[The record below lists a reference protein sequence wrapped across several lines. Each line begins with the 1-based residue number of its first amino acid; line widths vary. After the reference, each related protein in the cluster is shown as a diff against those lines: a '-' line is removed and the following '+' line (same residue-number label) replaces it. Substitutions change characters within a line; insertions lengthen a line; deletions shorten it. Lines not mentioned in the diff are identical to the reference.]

1 MGGLCLKLL
10 PSLIGI
16 PDRLCL
22 LPGGVVFFVELKAP
36 GQKPRPIQV
45 KRIAQLRRLGFRVE
59 VVDSKERVDE
69 MIQALGG
76 DG

>member
-1 MGGLCLKLL
+1 M
-10 PSLIGI
+10 
-16 PDRLCL
+16 
-22 LPGGVVFFVELKAP
+22 PGGVVFFVELKAL

-45 KRIAQLRRLGFRVE
+45 KRHEQLRLLGFRVE
-59 VVDSKERVDE
+59 VIDSKNGVDE